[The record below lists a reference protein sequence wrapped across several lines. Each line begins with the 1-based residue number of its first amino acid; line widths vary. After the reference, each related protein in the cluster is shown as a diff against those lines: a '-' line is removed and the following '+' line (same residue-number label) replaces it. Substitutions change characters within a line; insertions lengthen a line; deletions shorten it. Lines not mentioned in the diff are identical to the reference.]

1 MAGKKSKAKKSTDDP
16 NSRTVARN
24 RRARHEYEILE
35 ELECGIVLTGSEV
48 KSIRNNKV
56 SIEEAYAR
64 MKDGEVWLFNADI
77 AVYPQANVM
86 NHEPRRVRKLLLKSR
101 EIRKF
106 AETGSQTGLT
116 LIPLSMYFTRG
127 IVKVKLAIAKG
138 RKHYDKREKLK
149 QDDDR
154 RAMQAAL
161 KSRSLER

>member
-1 MAGKKSKAKKSTDDP
+1 MAGKKSKAKKTAEDP
-16 NSRTVARN
+16 NFRTITRN

-64 MKDGEVWLFNADI
+64 VQDGEVWLFNSDV

-86 NHEPRRVRKLLLKSR
+86 NHEPRRFRKLLLSKR

-116 LIPLSMYFTRG
+116 LIPLSLYFSRG
-127 IVKVKLAIAKG
+127 IVKVKLAIARG
-138 RKHYDKREKLK
+138 RKHHDKREKLK
-149 QDDDR
+149 RDADR
-154 RAMQAAL
+154 NAMREAM
-161 KSRSLER
+161 KRR

>member
-1 MAGKKSKAKKSTDDP
+1 MAGKKSKAKSSEDP
-16 NSRTVARN
+16 NSRTVTRN

-64 MKDGEVWLFNADI
+64 VKDGEVWLFNADI

-86 NHEPRRVRKLLLKSR
+86 NHEPRRPRKLLLKNR

-116 LIPLSMYFTRG
+116 LVPLSLYFTRG

-138 RKHYDKREKLK
+138 RKTHDKREKLK
-149 QDDDR
+149 RDTDR
-154 RAMQAAL
+154 REMQQAL
-161 KSRSLER
+161 KRQ

>member
-1 MAGKKSKAKKSTDDP
+1 MSGKKSKSKKSQEDP
-16 NSRTVARN
+16 NSRTVTRN

-64 MKDGEVWLFNADI
+64 LQNGEVWLFNADI

-86 NHEPRRVRKLLLKSR
+86 NHEPRRTRKLLMKAR

-116 LIPLSMYFTRG
+116 LIPLSLYFTRG

-138 RKHYDKREKLK
+138 RRQHDKRQKLK
-149 QDDDR
+149 QDTDR
-154 RAMQAAL
+154 REMQQAMKL
-161 KSRSLER
+161 R

>member
-1 MAGKKSKAKKSTDDP
+1 MAGKKSKSKKPTDDP
-16 NSRTVARN
+16 NSRTVTRN

-64 MKDGEVWLFNADI
+64 VKDGEVWLFNSDI

-86 NHEPRRVRKLLLKSR
+86 NHEPRRTRKLLLSKR

-127 IVKVKLAIAKG
+127 IVKVKLAVARG
-138 RKHYDKREKLK
+138 RRHHDKREKMK
-149 QDDDR
+149 RDTDR
-154 RAMQAAL
+154 REMRMAMKQ
-161 KSRSLER
+161 R

>member
-1 MAGKKSKAKKSTDDP
+1 MAGKKSKAKASDDP
-16 NSRTVARN
+16 NSRTVTRN

-64 MKDGEVWLFNADI
+64 VKDGEVWLFNADI

-86 NHEPRRVRKLLLKSR
+86 NHEPRRPRKLLLKNR

-116 LIPLSMYFTRG
+116 LIPLSLYFTRG
-127 IVKVKLAIAKG
+127 IVKVKLAVAKG
-138 RKHYDKREKLK
+138 RKTHDKREKLK
-149 QDDDR
+149 KDTDR
-154 RAMQAAL
+154 REMQQAL
-161 KSRSLER
+161 KQR

>member
-1 MAGKKSKAKKSTDDP
+1 MAGKKSKSKKSNDDP

-24 RRARHEYEILE
+24 RRARHEYEILD

-64 MKDGEVWLFNADI
+64 VQQGEVWLHNADI

-86 NHEPRRVRKLLLKSR
+86 NHEPRRVRKLLLKAR

-116 LIPLSMYFTRG
+116 LIPLSLYFTRG

-138 RKHYDKREKLK
+138 RKTHDKREKLK
-149 QDDDR
+149 KDTDR
-154 RAMQAAL
+154 REMQQAMKQ
-161 KSRSLER
+161 R

>member
-1 MAGKKSKAKKSTDDP
+1 MAGKKSKTKASEDP
-16 NSRTVARN
+16 NSRTVTRN

-64 MKDGEVWLFNADI
+64 VKEGEVWLFNADI

-86 NHEPRRVRKLLLKSR
+86 NHEPRRPRKLLLKNR

-116 LIPLSMYFTRG
+116 LIPLSLYFTRG

-138 RKHYDKREKLK
+138 RKQHDKREKLK
-149 QDDDR
+149 KDTDR
-154 RAMQAAL
+154 REMQQAL
-161 KSRSLER
+161 KRQ

>member
-1 MAGKKSKAKKSTDDP
+1 MAGKKSKAKKQTDDP
-16 NSRTVARN
+16 NSRTVTRN

-64 MKDGEVWLFNADI
+64 VKDGEVWLFNADV

-86 NHEPRRVRKLLLKSR
+86 NHEPRRVRKLLLNKR

-116 LIPLSMYFTRG
+116 LIPLAMYFTRG
-127 IVKVKLAIAKG
+127 IVKVKLAIARG
-138 RKHYDKREKLK
+138 RKHHDKREKLK
-149 QDDDR
+149 QDTDR
-154 RAMQAAL
+154 REMRQAM
-161 KSRSLER
+161 KRR

>member
-1 MAGKKSKAKKSTDDP
+1 MAGKKSKAKASDDP
-16 NSRTVARN
+16 NSRTVTRN

-64 MKDGEVWLFNADI
+64 LKDGEVWLFNADI

-86 NHEPRRVRKLLLKSR
+86 NHEPRRPRKLLLKNR

-116 LIPLSMYFTRG
+116 LVPLSLYFTRG
-127 IVKVKLAIAKG
+127 IIKLKLAIAKG
-138 RKHYDKREKLK
+138 RKTHDKREKLK
-149 QDDDR
+149 RDTDR
-154 RAMQAAL
+154 REMQQAL
-161 KSRSLER
+161 KQR

>member
-1 MAGKKSKAKKSTDDP
+1 MAAKNSKTKKSTDDP
-16 NSRTVARN
+16 NSRTVTRN

-64 MKDGEVWLFNADI
+64 VKEGELWLFNADI

-86 NHEPRRVRKLLLKSR
+86 NHEPRRTRKLLLKAR
-101 EIRKF
+101 ELRKF

-116 LIPLSMYFTRG
+116 LVPLSMYFTRG
-127 IVKVKLAIAKG
+127 IVKVKLAIARG
-138 RKHYDKREKLK
+138 RKQHDKRQKLK
-149 QDDDR
+149 QDTDR
-154 RAMQAAL
+154 REMQQAL
-161 KSRSLER
+161 KQRH

>member
-1 MAGKKSKAKKSTDDP
+1 MAGKKSKAKASEDP
-16 NSRTVARN
+16 NSRTVTRN

-64 MKDGEVWLFNADI
+64 VKDGEVWLFNADI

-86 NHEPRRVRKLLLKSR
+86 NHEPRRPRKLLLKNR

-116 LIPLSMYFTRG
+116 LIPLSLYFTRG
-127 IVKVKLAIAKG
+127 IVKVKLAVAKG
-138 RKHYDKREKLK
+138 RKTHDKREKLK
-149 QDDDR
+149 KDTDR
-154 RAMQAAL
+154 REMQQAL
-161 KSRSLER
+161 KQR

>member
-1 MAGKKSKAKKSTDDP
+1 MAGKKSKAKASEDP
-16 NSRTVARN
+16 NSRTVTRN

-64 MKDGEVWLFNADI
+64 VKDGEVWLFNADI

-86 NHEPRRVRKLLLKSR
+86 NHEPRRPRKLLLKNR

-116 LIPLSMYFTRG
+116 LIPLSLYFTRG
-127 IVKVKLAIAKG
+127 IVKVKLAVAKG
-138 RKHYDKREKLK
+138 RKTHDKREKLK
-149 QDDDR
+149 RDTDR
-154 RAMQAAL
+154 REMQQAL
-161 KSRSLER
+161 KQR